1 MSCPPEPAFP
11 LSTPVVQPVAD
22 VAVIGAGVIGL
33 MTARELL
40 LSGARVSI
48 FDAGDAGQESSWAGG
63 GIVSPLYPWRYAD
76 AVTAL
81 ANWAQAIYPSL
92 CAELQDHTGI
102 DSEWQPSG
110 LLLLSLPDMT
120 AAAEWARR
128 HHKPVFELAADDIDR
143 WQPGQRSEQPALFF
157 PGIAQVR
164 NPRLVKALL
173 ADVQRLGATLHLH
186 TPVDALLR
194 EGMRVAGV
202 QSGAQRYP
210 AGKTLVCAGAWSAS
224 VCATLG
230 VSVPIRPMRGQML
243 LFAPHRHDLRRIVL
257 RDGRYLIP
265 RRDGRILCG
274 STLED
279 VGFDKSVT
287 QAAADA
293 LHTFACARLP
303 SLADVAVERHWAGL
317 RPGSP
322 QGIPYI
328 GAVPGH
334 EGLYINAG
342 HFRNGVV
349 LAPASA
355 LLAADLLLG
364 RRPVLDPAPYALL
377 R

>member
-1 MSCPPEPAFP
+1 MPCPPEPALP
-11 LSTPVVQPVAD
+11 LSTPVLSAVPD

-92 CAELQDHTGI
+92 CAELLDSTGV

-120 AAAEWARR
+120 AAADWARR
-128 HHKPVFELAADDIDR
+128 HHKPVFELPPDAIAR
-143 WQPGQRSEQPALFF
+143 WQAGQRAGQPALFF

-186 TPVDALLR
+186 TPVDALLQ
-194 EGMRVAGV
+194 EGERVIGV
-202 QSGAQRYP
+202 QSGAQRYRT
-210 AGKTLVCAGAWSAS
+210 GKVLICAGAWSARL
-224 VCATLG
+224 CATLG

-243 LFAPHRHDLRRIVL
+243 LFAPHAHPLRRIVL

-287 QAAADA
+287 HSAAAELQA
-293 LHTFACARLP
+293 FARDLLP
-303 SLADVAVERHWAGL
+303 SLADVRPERHWAGL

-322 QGIPYI
+322 QGIPLI

-334 EGLYINAG
+334 AGLFINAG

-364 RRPVLDPAPYALL
+364 RPPVLDPAPYALV